1 MDLGEVGL
9 LLVTRGEEEA
19 RAAIDRYIRKS
30 DELVQ
35 KMDANGQKADAAYTA
50 YENTINKQIKAHTQ
64 LIDVAASLRRSY
76 EDLSASF
83 SKMDKATLDY
93 YRTEEMLQKGMAA
106 GVVTGTEYARVME
119 LVQQRLIEVAGSIR
133 IQDEEA
139 RLALQE
145 KSNAEI
151 EKARLS
157 YDSIVGSIDKVHA
170 ANTRLSDSQKRI
182 NEAFTLGAISQDEFN
197 HAQRMVQE
205 QYDKDNPS
213 ERLRALDDE
222 KRKQAEATAE
232 KERLARAYDRLN
244 ASINPAIRGQQQ
256 FDAAMKTLN
265 DSLAKEIISLDQ
277 YNRSVDDLR
286 VTLERTGHTVNQFG
300 QVMSKSERDV
310 AKFARGG
317 MQQLGYQVGDFAVQ
331 VQGGTSMLVAFG
343 QQGAQLAGIFGAT
356 GAVIGAGIAI
366 VTSLAHAYL
375 VAHGEGKTLIQ
386 TTSDMES
393 SFQTLNSTLDDLIS
407 NDFASTFGDLSD
419 DIRRMTEAALE
430 LDSAMSLKNMID
442 TLDKLKSE
450 YIEPGMFQKTLSM
463 LPAALANQVGGVS
476 LMSAGADLGSTMMS
490 SFTQENYDKL
500 GFDMGYEAFDNYKKG
515 IDAAS
520 QSGDLSEVTRLI
532 SQMYVDAV
540 PDAKT
545 FSAAVSS
552 GGYDMLEIYRKLALA
567 TADAIARRK
576 EYEEGRPIQTEMV
589 IAKERG
595 HMEAIASATD
605 YASKAAY
612 RRYQEESKVVD
623 VIDKI
628 SKKMVEQRGHA
639 EAIRSAQDEGS
650 VGAYDRYVRDRE
662 HAEKLIAGVRQQGIE
677 QYRAYQKT
685 MDQDRMSDENLIIT
699 ARQRGIDQYRADQR
713 ALDQDRL
720 SDERLI
726 SAARQQ
732 GVEEYRAYQ
741 KATDQDRLSDE
752 KLISAARKQDVEQ
765 YRAYQQAANQDRMSD
780 EKLIADARKRADD
793 EAQRRYRDHAASRMS
808 DENLINTARQQGIEQ
823 YRAYQKAMDQ
833 DRRADDKL
841 IQDALV
847 KSLMDAYKAGED
859 LTKLDLALGI
869 DGAAIVAENLAKQ
882 LGISLATARAIVGLG
897 AAAAPQIVYD
907 PRDPRYD
914 AEKAKIGRLGA
925 IMGGAPVYTPPA
937 SPVTGEGS
945 GTSSGVSRDAMAE
958 LRAQIALE
966 REMLDL
972 TKDQQR
978 VYSALGDERS
988 KYSQIELDALAAE
1001 IKSLEDKKKTIADMQ
1016 SISNTVQSSM
1026 SDAFMSMVDGTMEVE
1041 DAFRN
1046 MSRAII
1052 AQLYQVMVVQRVVGQ
1067 YDAATKTGT
1076 GLAGS
1081 LMKLI
1086 SSATVPAA
1094 AQAQGGAW
1102 SGGSQVVAY
1111 ANGGIVT
1118 TPTMF
1123 DMSGGRR
1130 GLMGEAGPEAI
1141 LPLSRA
1147 SNGKLGVAVS
1157 GGGTNAVS
1165 EHVNIS
1171 NVFNVTGS
1179 DAETVRREINKAL
1192 PRISEVTKAS
1202 VLDARRRGGKMLA
1215 TFG

>member
-19 RAAIDRYIRKS
+19 RKAIEDYVRASDDATRALEVNAQRLVRAEEARERSIQRQIRS
-30 DELVQ
+30 EMELVQ
-35 KMDANGQKADAAYTA
+35 QAG
-50 YENTINKQIKAHTQ
+50 
-64 LIDVAASLRRSY
+64 SLRRSY

-119 LVQQRLIEVAGSIR
+119 LVQQRLVEAAGAIR

-145 KSNAEI
+145 KSNAEL
-151 EKARLS
+151 EKARAN

-170 ANTRLSDSQKRI
+170 ANVRLADSQTRI
-182 NEAFTLGAISQDEFN
+182 NEAYTIGAISQDEFN
-197 HAQRMVQE
+197 HAQKMVQE

-256 FDAAMKTLN
+256 FDSAMKTLN
-265 DSLAKEIISLDQ
+265 DSLEREVISIDM
-277 YNRSVDDLR
+277 YKRAVDDLK
-286 VTLERTGHTVNQFG
+286 VTMERTGHTVNQFG
-300 QVMSKSERDV
+300 QVMTKSERDI

-317 MQQLGYQVGDFAVQ
+317 FQQLGYQVGDFAVQ

-356 GAVIGAGIAI
+356 GAIIGAGIAI

-375 VAHGEGKTLIQ
+375 VANGEGKTLTQ
-386 TTSDMES
+386 TTSDMET
-393 SFQTLNSTLDDLIS
+393 SFQKLNSTLDDLIS
-407 NDFASTFGDLSD
+407 NDFASTFGDLSS
-419 DIRRMTEAALE
+419 DIKSMTEAALE

-450 YIEPGMFQKTLSM
+450 YIEPGMFQRTLSL
-463 LPAALANQVGGVS
+463 LPAAMGNMVGGVS
-476 LMSAGADLGSTMMS
+476 TMSAGADLGNTMLN

-500 GFDMGYEAFDNYKKG
+500 GFDMGYDAFKFYEKG
-515 IDAAS
+515 IDEAS
-520 QSGDLSEVTRLI
+520 KSGDLKEVTRLL

-567 TADAIARRK
+567 TADAIAKRK
-576 EYEEGRPIQTEMV
+576 EYEEGRPLQTEMV

-628 SKKMVEQRGHA
+628 TNKMAEQRGHS
-639 EAIRSAQDEGS
+639 EAIRSAQEDGS
-650 VGAYDRYVRDRE
+650 AGAYDRYVRDRE
-662 HAEKLIAGVRQQGIE
+662 HAENLIAGVRQQGIE
-677 QYRAYQKT
+677 QYRAYQKAI
-685 MDQDRMSDENLIIT
+685 DQD
-699 ARQRGIDQYRADQR
+699 
-713 ALDQDRL
+713 
-720 SDERLI
+720 
-726 SAARQQ
+726 
-732 GVEEYRAYQ
+732 
-741 KATDQDRLSDE
+741 
-752 KLISAARKQDVEQ
+752 
-765 YRAYQQAANQDRMSD
+765 
-780 EKLIADARKRADD
+780 
-793 EAQRRYRDHAASRMS
+793 RMS
-808 DENLINTARQQGIEQ
+808 DENLINTARQRGIEQ
-823 YRAYQKAMDQ
+823 YRSYQQAANQ
-833 DRRADDKL
+833 DRIADESL
-841 IQDALV
+841 IQQALV

-897 AAAAPQIVYD
+897 AAAGATETVYD

-925 IMGGAPVYTPPA
+925 IMGGAPVYYPPA
-937 SPVTGEGS
+937 SPVTEDGTGS
-945 GTSSGVSRDAMAE
+945 GAASGVSRDSMAE

-978 VYSALGDERS
+978 VYSALGDDRS

-1081 LMKLI
+1081 LMRLI
-1086 SSATVPAA
+1086 SSAATPAA
-1094 AQAQGGAW
+1094 TQAYGGAW
-1102 SGGSQVVAY
+1102 SGGSQVMTY
-1111 ANGGIVT
+1111 ANGGVVS

-1123 DMSGGRR
+1123 GMSGGRR

-1141 LPLSRA
+1141 LPLKRTS
-1147 SNGKLGVAVS
+1147 SGKLGVAVA

-1179 DAETVRREINKAL
+1179 DVETVRREINKAL